1 MFYGHAHSKALA
13 KMCPCVLVNGVWM
26 KPYGSSGSDFVA
38 MVPGMWLLLH
48 IVYLMEYFEVLV
60 IPVFSN
66 TFHLPGTLL
75 RDLISFSHLVLWSR
89 PCCHPYCRDGDVRA
103 ERGQVLC

>member
-1 MFYGHAHSKALA
+1 MLLCFTDMLPLRLWLKCAL
-13 KMCPCVLVNGVWM
+13 VSWWVNGVWM

-60 IPVFSN
+60 IPVF
-66 TFHLPGTLL
+66 
-75 RDLISFSHLVLWSR
+75 
-89 PCCHPYCRDGDVRA
+89 C
-103 ERGQVLC
+103 